1 MLGYGRVRC
10 VVVLKSE
17 MCWAMKVRD
26 VLWLGRVIRIEMC
39 WAMEEHKHYV
49 ARYMGKKYSAQTLCS

>member
-17 MCWAMKVRD
+17 MCRAMKMRD
-26 VLWLGRVIRIEMC
+26 VLWLGRVIRIGLLNGEMY

-49 ARYMGKKYSAQTLCS
+49 ARYMGTKI